1 MKGFLRLA
9 NEEPQ
14 IKRGEESDE
23 RAEISREGIPVLS
36 LFQRDGLE
44 VWHRNGAGEQE
55 TLSSGTG
62 RRGYSLVYS
71 RA

>member
-14 IKRGEESDE
+14 IKQEEESDG

-44 VWHRNGAGEQE
+44 VWRRNRAGEQE

>member
-14 IKRGEESDE
+14 IKRGEESDG
-23 RAEISREGIPVLS
+23 RAEISREGVPVLS

-44 VWHRNGAGEQE
+44 V
-55 TLSSGTG
+55 
-62 RRGYSLVYS
+62 
-71 RA
+71 